1 MYQDVASSQQA
12 PNHVTSSNASG
23 QLTSEQ
29 RPEST
34 SPVAPA
40 RTKRPPDGSIIPMS
54 DAGLI
59 DSSEESDSGN
69 DVEKTL
75 SRWLD
80 YRDCAVV
87 PISQQHTPTSLRRD
101 SVGETGEGNTTG
113 TSQLTDPREDSEASF
128 SDETNVHR
136 PEAFSFESLEGAIV
150 PLAEAADDG
159 LEAECSA
166 STQVGNAPVVSP
178 LEGAVVPLAQ
188 APDEEG
194 DEAEEG
200 GATVRR
206 VSVASESRTVSKR
219 DSSTEVDG
227 DYSKDIAGIVELL
240 VYYIIFT
247 LTAVANSTFA
257 FSIVNQ

>member
-1 MYQDVASSQQA
+1 MYQDVSSNQQA
-12 PNHVTSSNASG
+12 PNHVTSNDVSG
-23 QLTSEQ
+23 QSTSEQ
-29 RPEST
+29 RPGST

-40 RTKRPPDGSIIPMS
+40 RTKRPPDGAVIPMS
-54 DAGLI
+54 EAGLI

-101 SVGETGEGNTTG
+101 SDGETGEGKTTG
-113 TSQLTDPREDSEASF
+113 NSQLTDPREDSEE
-128 SDETNVHR
+128 ETNVHR
-136 PEAFSFESLEGAIV
+136 PEASSFESLEGAIV
-150 PLAEAADDG
+150 PLAEATDDG

-188 APDEEG
+188 APDEEV

-206 VSVASESRTVSKR
+206 VSAASEARTVSKR

-227 DYSKDIAGIVELL
+227 DYSKDIAGVVELL
-240 VYYIIFT
+240 VCHVVFT
-247 LTAVANSTFA
+247 PIVADSTFT
-257 FSIVNQ
+257 FNLITVINK